1 MPFKDDIKFAN
12 RRKTAAAETT
22 DDVWSANRPFSQ
34 HGHAPGFSSAF
45 AIGVILNLLFVTL
58 EVVFGLLAHSLAL
71 IADAGHNLS
80 DVIGLVLAWAASALS
95 QRAPTERRTYGLRSS
110 TILAALFNAIL
121 LLVAVGAIIWE
132 AIRRLATP
140 PSVAGATMIWIAVAG
155 IVVNAAT
162 ALMFVSG
169 LKRDLNIRAAFMHMC
184 GDAAVSFGVA
194 VAGVAIIATGRL
206 WIDPAISVAI
216 AAVIIWGTVG
226 LLRDSLNLALH
237 SVPAGIEIRA
247 VRQYLASLPHVIAV
261 HDLHVWP
268 MSTTETALTAHLVRD
283 VPDCDCSLLAQ
294 AATDLHDRFRI
305 HHTTLQFE
313 TLDHDCRLASEQNV

>member
-1 MPFKDDIKFAN
+1 MN
-12 RRKTAAAETT
+12 RGDRNETAAAARSK
-22 DDVWSANRPFSQ
+22 SAIPLCSGLHRY
-34 HGHAPGFSSAF
+34 GARTGFGTAF
-45 AIGVILNLLFVTL
+45 TIGVTLNLLFVTL
-58 EVVFGLLAHSLAL
+58 EVVFGVLAHSLAL

-80 DVIGLVLAWAASALS
+80 DVLGLLLAWAASALS

-132 AIRRLATP
+132 AIRRLGAPTP
-140 PSVAGATMIWIAVAG
+140 VAGRTMIWIAAIG
-155 IVVNAAT
+155 ILINAVT

-169 LKRDLNIRAAFMHMC
+169 LKRDLNVRAAFLHMC
-184 GDAAVSFGVA
+184 ADAVVSLGV
-194 VAGVAIIATGRL
+194 VIAGVSILATGLL
-206 WIDPAISVAI
+206 WIDPVVGLLI
-216 AAVIIWGTVG
+216 ATIIIWGTLG

-237 SVPAGIEIRA
+237 AVPPGIEMRE
-247 VRQYLASLPHVIAV
+247 VRQYLADLPHVTAV

-283 VPDCDCSLLAQ
+283 VADCDSALLAQ
-294 AATDLHDRFRI
+294 AANDLSARFQI

-313 TLDHDCRLASEQNV
+313 TPDHDCNLSPEESI